1 MKKLFL
7 LLLVL
12 TFFVGGGSLRTFA
25 LISTPTR
32 DFPLSNPVGSVTGH
46 WDQATQTLTIS
57 GNGKIDVT
65 KWNALKNTTTSL
77 YLTNDIASDVT
88 ITMAKDVKFP
98 DNAVGFFR
106 DVKAKAIEID
116 PAVDTSNVTSM
127 ATMFYKTVNFN
138 GTVSFAN
145 TDNVQSMALMFL

>member
-57 GNGKIDVT
+57 GNGKIDVD
-65 KWNALKNTTTSL
+65 KWKALKNTTTSL

-88 ITMAKDVKFP
+88 IKMAAGVKFP
-98 DNAVGFFR
+98 DDARSFFNS
-106 DVKAKAIEID
+106 VQAKAIDID
-116 PAVDTSNVTSM
+116 PAIDTSNVTNM
-127 ATMFYKTVNFN
+127 ASMFYKTTNFN
-138 GTVSFAN
+138 GTVGFLN
-145 TDNVQSMALMFL
+145 TNKVVSME